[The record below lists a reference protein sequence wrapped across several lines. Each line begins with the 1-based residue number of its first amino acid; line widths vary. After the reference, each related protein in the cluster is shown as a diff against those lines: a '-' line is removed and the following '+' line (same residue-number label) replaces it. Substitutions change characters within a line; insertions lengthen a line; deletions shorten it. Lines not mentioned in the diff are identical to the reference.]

1 MLDKRA
7 LSLPEKLISRFHTRD
22 PFALARELGIT
33 VMLRHNFQRQKGA
46 FCIIDRCGFIFINGN
61 LSDELQRLICAHE
74 LGHALLHRE
83 IALSGRALLEFEL
96 LNVTDQCEYEANA
109 FAAALLLDERELRDH
124 LTAGEDVQAIARA
137 MNVHVDLLLLRLE
150 TLKHQAA
157 RPLPRTSS
165 RRFLSAIGDN
175 AGSL

>member
-1 MLDKRA
+1 M
-7 LSLPEKLISRFHTRD
+7 
-22 PFALARELGIT
+22 
-33 VMLRHNFQRQKGA
+33 
-46 FCIIDRCGFIFINGN
+46 
-61 LSDELQRLICAHE
+61 
-74 LGHALLHRE
+74 
-83 IALSGRALLEFEL
+83 
-96 LNVTDQCEYEANA
+96 
-109 FAAALLLDERELRDH
+109 
-124 LTAGEDVQAIARA
+124 QAIARA